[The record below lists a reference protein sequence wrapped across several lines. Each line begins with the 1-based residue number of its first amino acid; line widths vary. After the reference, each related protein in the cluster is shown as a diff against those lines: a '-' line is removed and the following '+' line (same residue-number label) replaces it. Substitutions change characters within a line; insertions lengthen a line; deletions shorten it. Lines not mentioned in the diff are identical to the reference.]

1 MKEYYRIVELNPPS
15 LETIDILIN
24 GYNAV
29 HLRTEVERINT
40 YRHFLARLSKDEI
53 IILRL
58 KYGHM
63 SFDRLTYSE
72 ESVFRHN
79 GYIR

>member
-1 MKEYYRIVELNPPS
+1 MKEYYRIAELNPPS

-63 SFDRLTYSE
+63 SFDRITFRE
-72 ESVFRHN
+72 EDVYRKE

>member
-1 MKEYYRIVELNPPS
+1 MKEYYRIIELNPPS
-15 LETIDILIN
+15 LETIDMLIDDY
-24 GYNAV
+24 GAV
-29 HLRTEVERINT
+29 HVRTTEGRTNI
-40 YRHFLARLSKDEI
+40 YRHFLARLTEEEV

-72 ESVFRHN
+72 ELVFKDN

>member
-1 MKEYYRIVELNPPS
+1 ML
-15 LETIDILIN
+15 IDDY
-24 GYNAV
+24 GAV
-29 HLRTEVERINT
+29 HVRTTEGRTNT
-40 YRHFLARLSKDEI
+40 YRHFLARLTEDEI
-53 IILRL
+53 IILKL

-72 ESVFRHN
+72 EGVFRHN

>member
-1 MKEYYRIVELNPPS
+1 MKKYYRITELNPPS
-15 LETIDILIN
+15 LETIDMLIN
-24 GYNAV
+24 DYGAV
-29 HLRTEVERINT
+29 HVRTAEGRTNT
-40 YRHFLARLSKDEI
+40 YRQFLARLTEEEI

-72 ESVFRHN
+72 ESVFRHT

>member
-1 MKEYYRIVELNPPS
+1 MKEYYRIIELNPPS
-15 LETIDILIN
+15 LETIDMLIDDY
-24 GYNAV
+24 GAV
-29 HLRTEVERINT
+29 HIRTSEGRTNT
-40 YRHFLARLSKDEI
+40 YRHFLARLTEEEI

-63 SFDRLTYSE
+63 SFDRLTFKE
-72 ESVFRHN
+72 EDVYKRD